1 MRYQQITS
9 PETRYYSSAEPPRL
23 SWPDAVAYR
32 ESVQTPHLSLADP
45 ELRSSG
51 ISLDRRGLPVAYA
64 GRFAVVFKLAAQNGE
79 KWALRCFT
87 TPGDDQGG
95 AARANRYRLI
105 QQYVDA
111 NRTVFVPFRYLEH
124 GIKCGPDWYPVLAMR
139 WANGEPLGRWVER
152 HRGDPAALRT
162 LCGSLTALLTQ
173 LEQQG
178 LSHGDWQHDN
188 LLVADNGRRV
198 TLVDYDGMYVPEMKG
213 QTAPEIG
220 HPNYQHPARTAEHFG
235 PGLDRFACLVIQTAL
250 LGLAQDPTLWDRF
263 SDGESLLFKKV
274 DFTDP
279 EVSPLFYVLRNLAE
293 DRQDE
298 TLADAIARVEDA
310 CRAGAMSTLLP
321 AIAGIEAPG
330 QLAYEPIPPVD
341 AVSATVPLNG
351 HSESNVGK
359 NGAGEIRRW
368 WMMPESV
375 VRTQRQMRPRTAA
388 MSSQD
393 EFLFIERVNSE
404 EIRRAEERHLWSWRF
419 GAGVL
424 LTTLLTLIYLAI
436 RSGDWYLFAFF
447 GWTFNLATLGYTNWP
462 RKKIYDELVKEIEKM
477 ETLIANRN
485 KEIAEKASVTSP
497 SRQNVSDFIAERL
510 RQTSIN
516 RLYKTGVTISVVRQL
531 HEAGIENALE
541 LRRHT
546 FIPQVPPHQIT
557 ALQNW
562 CRELEMEAA
571 AEYRKTV
578 GASRSIP
585 ADLARLRH
593 EVAEFER
600 HVGMLKRE
608 RDLFPDVTLGTYFS
622 RLLGGDG
629 VGGAAAPPAP

>member
-9 PETRYYSSAEPPRL
+9 PETRFYSSAEPPRQ

-32 ESVQTPHLSLADP
+32 EAVQTPHLSLADP
-45 ELRSSG
+45 ELRSAG
-51 ISLDRRGLPVAYA
+51 ISLDRRGLPVTYA

-79 KWALRCFT
+79 AWALRCFT

-95 AARANRYRLI
+95 GVRASRYRLI

-111 NRTVFVPFRYLEH
+111 NRTIFVPFRYLEH
-124 GIKCGPDWYPVLAMR
+124 GIKIGPAWYPALAMR

-152 HRGDPAALRT
+152 HRTDSVALRT
-162 LCGSLTALLTQ
+162 LCGSLTGLLTQ

-198 TLVDYDGMYVPEMKG
+198 TLVDYDGMYVPEMQG
-213 QTAPEIG
+213 QSAPEIG

-250 LGLAQDPTLWDRF
+250 LGLAQDSTLWDRF
-263 SDGESLLFKKV
+263 SDGESLLFKRA

-279 EVSPLFYVLRNLAE
+279 EVSPLFFALRNLAE
-293 DRQDE
+293 DRRDE

-310 CRAGAMSTLLP
+310 CGAGAMSTLLP
-321 AIAGIEAPG
+321 AITGIEAPG
-330 QLAYEPIPPVD
+330 QPAYEPITP
-341 AVSATVPLNG
+341 ASAIGTSLPLNG
-351 HSESNVGK
+351 LDGTAVSQ
-359 NGAGEIRRW
+359 NGANEIRRW

-375 VRTQRQMRPRTAA
+375 VRTPRQTRARTVAVA
-388 MSSQD
+388 PLD
-393 EFLFIERVNSE
+393 EFHFIARANSE
-404 EIRRAEERHLWSWRF
+404 ETRRAEERHLWSWRF
-419 GAGVL
+419 GAGVF
-424 LTTLLTLIYLAI
+424 LTTLLTLIYLAV

-447 GWTFNLATLGYTNWP
+447 GWTFNLATLGHNRWP
-462 RKKIYDELVKEIEKM
+462 RKVIYDELTTEIEKM
-477 ETLIANRN
+477 EKLVENRN
-485 KEIAEKASVTSP
+485 KEIVEKSSITSP
-497 SRQNVSDFIAERL
+497 NLQNVSDFIAERL

-531 HEAGIENALE
+531 REAGIENALE
-541 LRRHT
+541 LRRHSY
-546 FIPQVPPHQIT
+546 IPQVPPHQIT
-557 ALQNW
+557 SLQNW

-571 AEYRKTV
+571 SEYRRTI
-578 GASRSIP
+578 GTSRSIP
-585 ADLARLRH
+585 TDIARLRH

-600 HVGMLKRE
+600 HVGLLKRE
-608 RDLFPDVTLGTYFS
+608 RDQFPDVSLGTYFS
-622 RLLGGDG
+622 RLFGGDG
-629 VGGAAAPPAP
+629 AGGATAP